1 MGNVLVPYRGD
12 LVSARLGFKAAKKVT
27 ERRFKRRL
35 LKYWNLEGKLY
46 LWNNGGYRNKEVAK
60 VLGLKPKFIGDTRGL
75 AGFGIK
81 LRNTSI
87 SYTSPEAKLTHQ
99 TQLKNKCLEI
109 FNKYGTTIKVA
120 FGTKDRYDYQ
130 IFKNNIET
138 SFDGASDEEIAN
150 MLYSRLVM
158 YMVDNDSTDTIDT
171 WNEINPN
178 EVDFFNG
185 DIRSEFKYFTYTFTE
200 DDLVKVITDR
210 LFTQRKYRIL
220 GSENKPDTYVVGIDA
235 ELFDAL
241 VELPDIPDQPTVLY
255 GYDAIRN
262 LPADEFVAFIQAN
275 IKTFTQQKKVK
286 KKWYQKGIFGVIFIV
301 VIVVI
306 AVLTQQY
313 YLIPLGLGVG
323 IGTVL
328 VIAGIVISFTG
339 ALIGNKAMIIGGQ
352 IVSLVGGGINI
363 YQAFIAE
370 QAAIQTYTAQMA
382 ATGVE
387 ESVKQEA
394 ISVLMNDLILNTAL
408 GVGKFAYSAYGIYNN
423 YAESLVKAE
432 SEISYPNAPAEKI
445 NEIYVAED
453 MSWDF
458 VNQFMPQ
465 FVIASTMKIM

>member
-1 MGNVLVPYRGD
+1 MGNVLIPYRGD
-12 LVSARLGFKAAKKVT
+12 LVSARLGFKAAKKVS

-46 LWNNGGYRNKEVAK
+46 LWNNGEYRNKEVAK
-60 VLGLKPKFIGDTRGL
+60 VLGLKPKFLGNTTGL

-185 DIRSEFKYFTYTFTE
+185 DVRSEFKYFTYTFTE

-275 IKTFTQQKKVK
+275 IKTFTQQEKVK

-313 YLIPLGLGVG
+313 YLVGVIGLGTA
-323 IGTVL
+323 IA
-328 VIAGIVISFTG
+328 IAGIVISLTG
-339 ALIGNKAMIIGGQ
+339 ALIGNKVMVIGGQ
-352 IVSLVGGGINI
+352 IVSLVGGGISAYEGI
-363 YQAFIAE
+363 IAE
-370 QAAIQTYTAQMA
+370 QAAIEA
-382 ATGVE
+382 A
-387 ESVKQEA
+387 K
-394 ISVLMNDLILNTAL
+394 
-408 GVGKFAYSAYGIYNN
+408 
-423 YAESLVKAE
+423 ESLVASGAVGVTLQQTLQQVADDMLLKTMLEAGAKVALSTYSTTTSIIASLAKQE
-432 SEISYPNAPAEKI
+432 MLEIVSPITPAEKI
-445 NEIYVAED
+445 NEIYVADD
-453 MSWDF
+453 MSWDY
-458 VNQFMPQ
+458 VQQFMPE
-465 FVIASTMKIM
+465 FIIASTMKIM

>member
-1 MGNVLVPYRGD
+1 MGNILIPYRGD

-27 ERRFKRRL
+27 ERRFKRKL
-35 LKYWNLEGKLY
+35 LALWNLEGKLY
-46 LWNNGGYRNKEVAK
+46 LFNNSEYRNKEVAK
-60 VLGLKPKFIGDTRGL
+60 LLGLKPKFLGDTTGL

-99 TQLKNKCLEI
+99 VQLKNKCLEI
-109 FNKYGTTIKVA
+109 FEKYGTTIKVA

-150 MLYSRLVM
+150 LLYSRLVM

-185 DIRSEFKYFTYTFTE
+185 DIRSQFKYFTYTFTQN
-200 DDLVKVITDR
+200 DLERVITDR

-220 GSENKPDTYVVGIDA
+220 GKENKPNTYVVGIDA

-241 VELPDIPDQPTVLY
+241 IELPDIPNQPKVLY

-275 IKTFTQQKKVK
+275 IKTFTQQVEHK
-286 KKWYQKGIFGVIFIV
+286 KKWYQKGIVGVIFAI
-301 VIVVI
+301 IIIII

-313 YLIPLGLGVG
+313 YLIGV
-323 IGTVL
+323 ISLSTAV
-328 VIAGIVISFTG
+328 VIAGMIISIVG
-339 ALIGNKAMIIGGQ
+339 ALIGNKAMVISGQ
-352 IVSLVGGGINI
+352 IVSLVGGGMAAYEAIV
-363 YQAFIAE
+363 AE
-370 QAAIQTYTAQMA
+370 QVAIEAAKESLIAS
-382 ATGVE
+382 GVE
-387 ESVKQEA
+387 GVAMQQALQQVGNDLLLETMIKEGASFAVKAYSTTTSVMASLAKQEM
-394 ISVLMNDLILNTAL
+394 L
-408 GVGKFAYSAYGIYNN
+408 
-423 YAESLVKAE
+423 
-432 SEISYPNAPAEKI
+432 EIVSPVTPAEKI
-445 NEIYVAED
+445 NEIYVADD
-453 MSWDF
+453 MSWDY
-458 VNQFMPQ
+458 VQQFMPN
-465 FVIASTMKIM
+465 FIIASTMKIM